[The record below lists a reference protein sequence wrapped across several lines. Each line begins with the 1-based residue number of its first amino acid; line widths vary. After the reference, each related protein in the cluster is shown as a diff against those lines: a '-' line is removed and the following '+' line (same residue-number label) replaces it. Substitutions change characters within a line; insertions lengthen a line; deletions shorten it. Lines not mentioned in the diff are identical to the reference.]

1 MKKQIKKQKLALKLL
16 VLLIITVFVAGALFI
31 AFGQKGA
38 YSACPVTKQ
47 AKSQNLTSVS
57 NNTQCLI
64 DEECLVFE
72 IPDQTSSGLIQVLD
86 VFKRNSALSDR
97 LHP

>member
-47 AKSQNLTSVS
+47 VNTQNFTSEASIKS

-72 IPDQTSSGLIQVLD
+72 FPDQTSSGLIQVLD
-86 VFKRNSALSDR
+86 VFK
-97 LHP
+97 

>member
-1 MKKQIKKQKLALKLL
+1 MKKQIKQQKLALKLL

-31 AFGQKGA
+31 AFGQKGV
-38 YSACPVTKQ
+38 YSASPVTNQ
-47 AKSQNLTSVS
+47 AKTQNLTSEATIMS

-72 IPDQTSSGLIQVLD
+72 IPDQISSGLIQVLD
-86 VFKRNSALSDR
+86 VFK
-97 LHP
+97 